1 MELVKEPVK
10 TGDILLF
17 NYRDSWFSWAIKFFT
32 RSNYSHVGMVVVDPQ
47 FTEIPLKGVYL
58 WESGRGY
65 IPDPENH
72 RLKTGVQLTPM
83 DQVFKT
89 FEGKGNVYL
98 RRLKAPDGL
107 ITEDKLKIVHTA
119 VHNKPYDIVP
129 SDWIQAFLRVDPS
142 PQKISRFWCSALVGY
157 IYTKVGMAYGF
168 LIDNAYIIDTDNNIE
183 FFLTASV
190 YSNNNETLND
200 DRYEYDEI
208 TLPFMAEL
216 GTQIYKY
223 ELSRKK
229 SIAPDFSRFI
239 QQ

>member
-83 DQVFKT
+83 EQVFKT
-89 FEGKGNVYL
+89 FESKGNVYL
-98 RRLKAPDGL
+98 RRLKVPDGL
-107 ITEDKLKIVHTA
+107 ITKI
-119 VHNKPYDIVP
+119 N
-129 SDWIQAFLRVDPS
+129 
-142 PQKISRFWCSALVGY
+142 
-157 IYTKVGMAYGF
+157 
-168 LIDNAYIIDTDNNIE
+168 
-183 FFLTASV
+183 
-190 YSNNNETLND
+190 
-200 DRYEYDEI
+200 
-208 TLPFMAEL
+208 
-216 GTQIYKY
+216 
-223 ELSRKK
+223 
-229 SIAPDFSRFI
+229 
-239 QQ
+239 

>member
-17 NYRDSWFSWAIKFFT
+17 NYRDSWVSWAIKFFT
-32 RSNYSHVGMVVVDPQ
+32 RSNYSHVGMIVVDPQ
-47 FTEIPLKGVYL
+47 FTEKPLKGVYL

-98 RRLKAPDGL
+98 RRLKVPDGI

-119 VHNKPYDIVP
+119 VHNKPYDMVP
-129 SDWIQAFLRVDPS
+129 FDWLGGIISYDPE
-142 PQKISRFWCSALVGY
+142 PQKNDRFWCSSLVG
-157 IYTKVGMAYGF
+157 F
-168 LIDNAYIIDTDNNIE
+168 LYSHLGIIHPSIDW
-183 FFLTASV
+183 
-190 YSNNNETLND
+190 
-200 DRYEYDEI
+200 
-208 TLPFMAEL
+208 
-216 GTQIYKY
+216 
-223 ELSRKK
+223 
-229 SIAPDFSRFI
+229 SILRPCDFSPEHENLSFVNRCDLDEEVI
-239 QQ
+239 QLI

>member
-1 MELVKEPVK
+1 
-10 TGDILLF
+10 
-17 NYRDSWFSWAIKFFT
+17 
-32 RSNYSHVGMVVVDPQ
+32 MVVVDPQ

-119 VHNKPYDIVP
+119 VHNKPYDMVP
-129 SDWIQAFLRVDPS
+129 FDWLGGIISYDPE
-142 PQKISRFWCSALVGY
+142 PQKNDRFWCSALVGY
-157 IYTKVGMAYGF
+157 IYSHLGIIHPS
-168 LIDNAYIIDTDNNIE
+168 IDW
-183 FFLTASV
+183 
-190 YSNNNETLND
+190 
-200 DRYEYDEI
+200 
-208 TLPFMAEL
+208 
-216 GTQIYKY
+216 
-223 ELSRKK
+223 
-229 SIAPDFSRFI
+229 SILRPCDFSPEHENLSFVNHCDLDEEVI
-239 QQ
+239 QLI